1 MKRVISLWFPRLSTD
16 RLARLDSQWRERPGA
31 TLASVSGG
39 QRLASVNEAA
49 QRAGLYR
56 QLKLAD
62 ARAMLPEL
70 RVVAEDIGTDKRLLE
85 KLAAWCDRYTP
96 WVALDDMP
104 DQAGYGLF
112 LDISGCAHLFG
123 GGDKGEAELLK
134 DLMQRVEK
142 LGFTCRAGLADTAG
156 AAWAMAH
163 FGTGT
168 RAQRIL
174 PPGGQRQALAE
185 LQVEA
190 LRLPAEAI
198 DTLNRLGLRR
208 IGDLYS
214 LPRAPLTNRFG
225 PIALARL
232 DQALGRIPE
241 TIEPR
246 RPTPPFR
253 CRLAFAEPIGRPE
266 DIAAATSRLLAS
278 LGSQLESAGM
288 GARQI
293 ELVLYRI
300 DGSFERCEI
309 GTSQPSRDADHL
321 LRLFAEPLGQ
331 IDAGFGVEL
340 MLLTARAADPFVGR
354 QKSLE
359 QGEGSDDGKVDE
371 LIDRLTAKLG
381 SDRVI
386 RLIPRQSHIPER
398 AVQRVSA
405 SAPVTGGTGAAR
417 SAVALAQDWRVFARP
432 DPARAAPVRPVRL
445 LANPEPIDVTA
456 PVPDDPPLQFR
467 WRQQAHRVVRVD
479 GPERLANE
487 WWREADATA
496 ANLLHAIPPV
506 RDYYRIEAEDGQRYW
521 IYRDGPFNSVVGAA
535 GTLRTARWYLH
546 GFCA

>member
-16 RLARLDSQWRERPGA
+16 RLARLDSRWRERPGA

-39 QRLASVNEAA
+39 QRLASVNDAA
-49 QRAGLYR
+49 ARAGLHP
-56 QLKLAD
+56 QLRLAD
-62 ARAMLPEL
+62 ARAMLPDL
-70 RVVAEDIGTDKRLLE
+70 QVTPEDIGADKRLLE
-85 KLAAWCDRYTP
+85 KLAVWCDRYTP
-96 WVALDDMP
+96 WVALDDFP

-123 GGDKGEAELLK
+123 GGDAGEARLLE
-134 DLMQRVEK
+134 DLTGRIEK
-142 LGFTCRAGLADTAG
+142 LGFACRAGLADTAG

-163 FGTGT
+163 YDAGG
-168 RAQRIL
+168 RAQRIV
-174 PPGGQRQALAE
+174 PPGGQRKALAQLE
-185 LQVEA
+185 TAA
-190 LRLPAEAI
+190 LRLPQEAI

-208 IGDLYS
+208 VSDLYS

-225 PIALARL
+225 PLVLARL
-232 DQALGRIPE
+232 DQALGRMVENIQ
-241 TIEPR
+241 PR

-288 GARQI
+288 GARQV
-293 ELVLYRI
+293 ELVLYRV

-309 GTSQPSRDADHL
+309 GTSQPSRDAEHL
-321 LRLFAEPLGQ
+321 LRLFAEPLTQ

-340 MLLTARAADPFVGR
+340 MLITARAADPFVGR
-354 QKSLE
+354 QNSMQE
-359 QGEGSDDGKVDE
+359 GERNEEGKVGE

-386 RLIPRQSHIPER
+386 RLIPRQSHVPER
-398 AVQRVSA
+398 AVQRVVA
-405 SAPVTGGTGAAR
+405 GGAAAAR
-417 SAVALAQDWRVFARP
+417 TAAAAAEDWRVFAK
-432 DPARAAPVRPVRL
+432 ASPVRPVRL
-445 LANPEPIDVTA
+445 LANPEPIDVIA
-456 PVPDDPPLQFR
+456 PVPDDPPRQFN

-487 WWREADATA
+487 WWRAPDAARVALGAT
-496 ANLLHAIPPV
+496 PPV

-535 GTLRTARWYLH
+535 GSLRTARWYLH